1 MPLAAGTYRGRL
13 GGQIY
18 QTEDSMGL
26 NGLRGVGEG
35 VYEGAGEVPG
45 QYAPKRIAMFG
56 RTNLIPSL
64 RQRARYEEKLRVLQS
79 QHLATAQFQTQFH
92 ETSRVPTA
100 AVTLGA
106 VGLGGLAGALLA
118 AALL

>member
-1 MPLAAGTYRGRL
+1 
-13 GGQIY
+13 
-18 QTEDSMGL
+18 MGL
-26 NGLRGVGEG
+26 NGLRGVAPSD
-35 VYEGAGEVPG
+35 VYAGAGPTVGE
-45 QYAPKRIAMFG
+45 YAPRRMAMFG
-56 RTNLIPSL
+56 RTNLIYSL
-64 RQRARYEEKLRVLQS
+64 RQRATMQEKARVLHMQA
-79 QHLATAQFQTQFH
+79 QAVAQFQ